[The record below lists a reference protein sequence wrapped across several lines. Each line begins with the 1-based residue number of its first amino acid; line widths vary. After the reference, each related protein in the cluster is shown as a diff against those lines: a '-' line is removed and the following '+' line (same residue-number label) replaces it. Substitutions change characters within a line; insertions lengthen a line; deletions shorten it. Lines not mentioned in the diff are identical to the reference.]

1 MKQCSICNKGS
12 LMAGKNKKIKSAYD
26 PVDWKRK
33 YPNLQK
39 TRSANGTRIVACTS
53 CIKRMA
59 MSKKSK

>member
-1 MKQCSICNKGS
+1 
-12 LMAGKNKKIKSAYD
+12 MAGKNKKIKSAYD